1 MYKVF
6 IYDKPVVIHKKAQ
19 KKGSYEQLSSAADI
33 DKIFDLLKQ
42 EFVDGIEISCQD
54 PTREWN
60 VFQQHFKNILAAG
73 GLVLNQKNEL
83 LVIYRLG
90 KWDLPKGKL
99 EEGEDIKSC
108 ALREVEEECHVFDLK
123 IIKEMPSSY
132 HCYMTR
138 KGKWML
144 KRTHWFLMESSEKS
158 TLIPQKDEGI
168 ESVDWFDKNQMKAFE
183 QNTYQSILE
192 VLGYLES
199 A

>member
-1 MYKVF
+1 M
-6 IYDKPVVIHKKAQ
+6 
-19 KKGSYEQLSSAADI
+19 
-33 DKIFDLLKQ
+33 
-42 EFVDGIEISCQD
+42 DGVEISCQD

-60 VFQQHFKNILAAG
+60 VFQQHFKNMSVAG

-168 ESVDWFDKNQMKAFE
+168 ESVDWFDKNQMKVFE
-183 QNTYQSILE
+183 TKYVSINFGGFRTFGE
-192 VLGYLES
+192 CVNRQPDGNDIFNGCWYYFHFIF
-199 A
+199 

>member
-33 DKIFDLLKQ
+33 DKIFDILKQ

-83 LVIYRLG
+83 LVI
-90 KWDLPKGKL
+90 
-99 EEGEDIKSC
+99 
-108 ALREVEEECHVFDLK
+108 
-123 IIKEMPSSY
+123 
-132 HCYMTR
+132 
-138 KGKWML
+138 
-144 KRTHWFLMESSEKS
+144 
-158 TLIPQKDEGI
+158 
-168 ESVDWFDKNQMKAFE
+168 
-183 QNTYQSILE
+183 
-192 VLGYLES
+192 
-199 A
+199 